1 MFKGKGAEIYISF
14 VELVLVIMATAT
26 MTFSAET
33 VQLKANEVRV
43 TFMSSESNKY
53 STGVNGKWVKLFE
66 DRNVLSLTAWRMFT
80 IRRSILLSLF
90 AWPFVY
96 GLVLVNFL

>member
-1 MFKGKGAEIYISF
+1 MFKGKGAEIYISS
-14 VELVLVIMATAT
+14 VELVLVITAAAAI
-26 MTFSAET
+26 TFSAET

-43 TFMSSESNKY
+43 TFMCSESNNY
-53 STGVNGKWVKLFE
+53 STGVIGKWVKLFE
-66 DRNVLSLTAWRMFT
+66 DRNALSLTAWRMFT
-80 IRRSILLSLF
+80 IQRSILLSLF

>member
-14 VELVLVIMATAT
+14 VELVLVITATAAV
-26 MTFSAET
+26 TFSAET
-33 VQLKANEVRV
+33 VQLRANEVRV
-43 TFMSSESNKY
+43 TFMSSESNKR
-53 STGVNGKWVKLFE
+53 STGVNGKWVKPFE